1 MSEPVVKKATGGTG
15 MISYN
20 DAMPVIQSVMLQ
32 LTVPPERRDRSPYK
46 NLGGNL
52 DALRDP
58 HYQRLLADL
67 SEPIA
72 DNVWQLIVGS
82 RGENFVTSI
91 T

>member
-46 NLGGNL
+46 NLGGN
-52 DALRDP
+52 
-58 HYQRLLADL
+58 RLL
-67 SEPIA
+67 IMF
-72 DNVWQLIVGS
+72 GS
-82 RGENFVTSI
+82 
-91 T
+91 